1 MDTDW
6 ESMLLKIYEFLDT
19 FRGIANAH
27 MVDFFTYDQWQSQL
41 DDAMAKQLLLLSDE
55 ELSQMPN
62 GKWSP
67 AQHIPSQLDWIV
79 NQAAQFSLQAIIK
92 DNFYQTIQENLDG
105 TFVNL
110 CMNSK
115 KCHEV
120 ERLSYAIAMLLKEHN
135 VSKVGLYIIS

>member
-6 ESMLLKIYEFLDT
+6 ESLLLKIYEFLDR
-19 FRGIANAH
+19 FRGIADAH

-55 ELSQMPN
+55 ELSQMPS

-67 AQHIPSQLDWIV
+67 AQQIPSQLDSIV
-79 NQAAQFSLQAIIK
+79 NQAAQFSLQVVIK
-92 DNFYQTIQENLDG
+92 DNFYHTLQENLDG
-105 TFVNL
+105 KFINL
-110 CMNSK
+110 CMNAK

-120 ERLSYAIAMLLKEHN
+120 ERLSCVTAMLLKEHN
-135 VSKVGLYIIS
+135 VSKVC